1 MPSKYCLMLR
11 SAQRARLEA
20 RTASLQL
27 IFAASINFLT
37 ASFAGATEKEE
48 FRLTIPQTLLLRA
61 DEVIE

>member
-11 SAQRARLEA
+11 SAQQARLEA

-37 ASFAGATEKEE
+37 ASFAGATENAR
-48 FRLTIPQTLLLRA
+48 FIPAEHEGPALA
-61 DEVIE
+61 SGAVS